1 MAHGEGTGEPPARPT
16 ESSVE
21 KVPEQGERKVVDLGE
36 AREKVRWAQEWMR
49 ESEESFFWNGSALE
63 QALKAVRETG
73 PEGEEMAAAIQI
85 AVKKGYRKLS
95 HLFRERAGID
105 DKYWNHAVEN
115 LERTR

>member
-1 MAHGEGTGEPPARPT
+1 MPHGEGTGEPPEAP

-21 KVPEQGERKVVDLGE
+21 ELPGQEERKVIDLGE
-36 AREKVRWAQEWMR
+36 AREKVRGAQEWMR
-49 ESEESFFWNGSALE
+49 EAEDSFFWNGSALE

-105 DKYWNHAVEN
+105 DKYWDHAVEN
-115 LERTR
+115 LEKTR